1 MIKKT
6 FILFLCL
13 LMTKFL
19 FAQASWEQ
27 YGQNRVQYRTF
38 EWNYFDSTNF
48 RTFYYD
54 QGKANARYAL
64 KMAESELQ
72 HIVYM
77 MGGRLNKKLNIIIY
91 NSFSDYRQ
99 TNIGRKNENIND
111 ANSGKIEIIGENI
124 PVYFDGDHN
133 HLKQQIIKGI
143 SSVIKDNML
152 FGDNIKEIV
161 KNAIKMN
168 LSEWYTLGYV
178 SYIANEWTPEMQAEV
193 SNLIHQKP
201 KADIDEM
208 SNLNATLIGHSFWR
222 FIALQYGENQISNL
236 LYLTRYRK
244 SIQSSLQTVFKKPYK
259 EISAEWKSFYET
271 NATENLSSN
280 DSIRTVLATIQLKK
294 EATYSNIAVS
304 PSGKDIA
311 YVEKKDGQYSIKLYN
326 VKYQK
331 TNTIIDGG
339 VRAMQELADPDYPL
353 ISWSPSGRKVAIL
366 YMKKNQLNIRIYTT
380 GERKMQNKIITRT
393 KIDRI
398 TGMCFM
404 NDDNSVAITGIKKGA
419 SDLFKLSLSNNRIEN
434 ITNDLFDD
442 KNPVVVN
449 NMNYSGIL
457 FLSNRTSTY
466 IGENA
471 KSDAFNDQFNLFLYQ
486 PSKGNNLIQ
495 LSNTETEIKFPMQW
509 GTEEISYLTNEG
521 NTLVRKTIKS
531 QKRSDKYDTFDV
543 IQNAPL
549 HYNTLKQE
557 YIQNSASVIELSKA
571 NNEYII
577 YSSDFSKREKENFNF
592 RNLGKQD
599 SLQKENLK
607 LNEVLFSEYET
618 PFDNDSSSAM
628 LNTIF
633 TESKKQKNN
642 TGKRYEVYTEAVNK
656 LKTYKYK
663 TTFTPDFLQT
673 TLDNTLLFTRYQVF
687 GATNQGYQNP
697 SLSGFLTSTLTDIL
711 EDYKLTGGIRLGVN
725 LNSKDYFFKF
735 NNYRRRTDW
744 ELLYYH
750 HGEQSI
756 QEDITRIEPN
766 FVLKNKLEFLQA
778 KITYPFSILKSIH
791 FYSGIRYDR
800 KETLSLEKVSLEKP
814 VIKQLWTI
822 NRVEFIYD
830 NSMPALINIRK
841 GSRYKF
847 FAEFQ
852 QKLTDDKKSFFN
864 IGYDARKYST
874 IYKNIIFAHR
884 LVGAHS
890 IGNAKVIYKLG
901 GIDNDLSP
909 KQEANT
915 AVDFSENYAFQA
927 KSTNLRGYQDGFLN
941 GSSYLI
947 FNEEFRLPIYN
958 TFFKKNI
965 KSGFVRNLQCIL
977 FADFGTAWKGFYPT
991 AKNVLS
997 QSIYGSADKGVLV
1010 YIDNSFALGYGT
1022 GIRSKILG
1030 YFIRT
1035 DFAWRV
1041 NGGKKPMLHFSLA
1054 TDF

>member
-13 LMTKFL
+13 LMTKFM

-38 EWNYFDSTNF
+38 DWNYFDSTNF

-143 SSVIKDNML
+143 SNVIKDNML

-178 SYIANEWTPEMQAEV
+178 SYIAKEWTPEMQAEV
-193 SNLIHQKP
+193 SNLINQKP
-201 KADIDEM
+201 KADIDDM

-222 FIALQYGENQISNL
+222 FVALQYGENQISNL

-244 SIQSSLQTVFKKPYK
+244 SIQSSLQIVFKKPYK
-259 EISAEWKSFYET
+259 EISSEWKSFYET
-271 NATENLSSN
+271 NATENLSIN
-280 DSIRTVLATIQLKK
+280 DSIRTVLATIKLKK

-457 FLSNRTSTY
+457 FLSNRTSAY
-466 IGENA
+466 IGENS
-471 KSDAFNDQFNLFLYQ
+471 KSDAFNNQFNLFLYQ

-509 GTEEISYLTNEG
+509 GTEDVSYLTNEG
-521 NTLVRKTIKS
+521 NILVRKTIKS

-571 NNEYII
+571 NNEYKI
-577 YSSDFSKREKENFNF
+577 YSSDFSKREKENINF
-592 RNLGKQD
+592 QNLGKQD
-599 SLQKENLK
+599 TLQKEDLK
-607 LNEVLFSEYET
+607 LNEFQFSEYET
-618 PFDNDSSSAM
+618 PFKNDSSSAM

-633 TESKKQKNN
+633 TENKKQKSN

-711 EDYKLTGGIRLGVN
+711 EDYKLTGGARLGVD

-744 ELLYYH
+744 ELLYFH

-778 KITYPFSILKSIH
+778 KISYPFSILKSIH

-814 VIKQLWTI
+814 VVKQLWTV
-822 NRVEFIYD
+822 NRVEYIYD

-847 FAEFQ
+847 FAEYQ
-852 QKLTDDKKSFFN
+852 YKLSADKKSFFN

-874 IYKNIIFAHR
+874 LYKNIIFAHR

-915 AVDFSENYAFQA
+915 AVDFTENYAFQA

-947 FNEEFRLPIYN
+947 YNEEFRLPIYN

-965 KSGFVRNLQCIL
+965 KSGFIKNLQFIL

-991 AKNVLS
+991 AKNVVS

-1022 GIRSKILG
+1022 GIRTKILG

>member
-13 LMTKFL
+13 LMTKFM

-38 EWNYFDSTNF
+38 DWNYFDSTNF

-178 SYIANEWTPEMQAEV
+178 SYIANEWTPEMQTEV
-193 SNLIHQKP
+193 SNLINQKP
-201 KADIDEM
+201 KADIDDM
-208 SNLNATLIGHSFWR
+208 SNLNAALIGHSFWR
-222 FIALQYGENQISNL
+222 FVALQYGENQISNL

-244 SIQSSLQTVFKKPYK
+244 SIQSSLQIVFKKPYK
-259 EISAEWKSFYET
+259 EISSEWKSFYET
-271 NATENLSSN
+271 NATENLSIN
-280 DSIRTVLATIQLKK
+280 DSIRTVLATIKLKK

-380 GERKMQNKIITRT
+380 GERKMQNKIITRS

-457 FLSNRTSTY
+457 FLSNRTSAY
-466 IGENA
+466 IGENS
-471 KSDAFNDQFNLFLYQ
+471 KSDAFNNQFNLFLYQ

-509 GTEEISYLTNEG
+509 GTEDVSYLTNEG
-521 NTLVRKTIKS
+521 NILVRKTIKS

-577 YSSDFSKREKENFNF
+577 YSSDFSKREKENINF

-599 SLQKENLK
+599 TLQKEDLK
-607 LNEVLFSEYET
+607 LNEFQFSEYET
-618 PFDNDSSSAM
+618 PFKNDSSSAM

-633 TESKKQKNN
+633 TENKKQKSN

-711 EDYKLTGGIRLGVN
+711 EDYKLTGGARLGVD

-744 ELLYYH
+744 ELLYFH

-756 QEDITRIEPN
+756 QEDFTRIEPN

-778 KITYPFSILKSIH
+778 KISYPFSILKSIH
-791 FYSGIRYDR
+791 VYAGIRYDR
-800 KETLSLEKVSLEKP
+800 KETLSLEKVSLGKP
-814 VIKQLWTI
+814 VVKQLWTV
-822 NRVEFIYD
+822 NRVEYIYD

-847 FAEFQ
+847 FAEYQ
-852 QKLTDDKKSFFN
+852 YKLSADKKSFFN

-874 IYKNIIFAHR
+874 LYKNIIFAHR

-915 AVDFSENYAFQA
+915 AVDFTENYAFQA

-947 FNEEFRLPIYN
+947 YNEEFRLPIYN

-965 KSGFVRNLQCIL
+965 KSGFIKNLQFIL

-991 AKNVLS
+991 AKNVVS

-1022 GIRSKILG
+1022 GIRTKILG

>member
-1 MIKKT
+1 MIKKALL
-6 FILFLCL
+6 LFLCL
-13 LMTKFL
+13 LMTKFI

-27 YGQNRVQYRTF
+27 FGQNRVQYRTF
-38 EWNYFDSTNF
+38 DWNYFDSTNF

-152 FGDNIKEIV
+152 FGDNIKEVV
-161 KNAIKMN
+161 KNVIKMN

-178 SYIANEWTPEMQAEV
+178 SYISNEWTPEMQAEV
-193 SNLIHQKP
+193 SNLINQKTE
-201 KADIDEM
+201 ANIDEIG
-208 SNLNATLIGHSFWR
+208 NLNASLIGHSFWR

-244 SIQSSLQTVFKKPYK
+244 SIHSSLQLVLKKPFK
-259 EISAEWKSFYET
+259 EIYAEWKSFYKI
-271 NATENLSSN
+271 NASENLSVN
-280 DSIRTVLATIQLKK
+280 DTIRTILATIKLKK
-294 EATYSNIAVS
+294 DATYSNISVS

-311 YVEKKDGQYSIKLYN
+311 YVEKKDGQYSINLYN

-331 TNTIIDGG
+331 TNTIIEGG
-339 VRAMQELADPDYPL
+339 IRAMQELADPDYPL
-353 ISWSPSGRKVAIL
+353 ISWSPSGRKVAVL
-366 YMKKNQLNIRIYTT
+366 FMKKNRLTVRIYST
-380 GERKMQNKIITRT
+380 GERKIQNKIITRS

-404 NDDNSVAITGIKKGA
+404 NDDNSLAITGIKKGA

-457 FLSNRTSTY
+457 FLSNRTSAY

-471 KSDAFNDQFNLFLYQ
+471 KSDAFNNQFNLFLYQ
-486 PSKGNNLIQ
+486 PANGNNLIQ

-509 GTEEISYLTNEG
+509 GTEEICYLTNEG
-521 NTLVRKTIKS
+521 NLLVRNTIKS
-531 QKRSDKYDTFDV
+531 EKRNDKYDTFEV
-543 IQNAPL
+543 KQNAPL
-549 HYNTLKQE
+549 HYNTIKQE
-557 YIQNSASVIELSKA
+557 YIQNLESVIEVSKI
-571 NNEYII
+571 NNDYII
-577 YSSDFSKREKENFNF
+577 YKSDFSKREKENVNYQ
-592 RNLGKQD
+592 NLNNED
-599 SLQKENLK
+599 TLQKEELK
-607 LNEVLFSEYET
+607 SDLALFSEYDT
-618 PFDNDSSSAM
+618 PFENDSTSTM
-628 LNTIF
+628 LTSIF
-633 TESKKQKNN
+633 TENKKLKTN
-642 TGKRYEVYTEAVNK
+642 TGNRYEVYTEAVNK

-663 TTFTPDFLQT
+663 TTFTPDFLQS

-697 SLSGFLTSTLTDIL
+697 SLSGFLTSTLTDVL
-711 EDYKLTGGIRLGVN
+711 EDYKLTGGARIGIN
-725 LNSKDYFFKF
+725 LNSKDYFLKF

-744 ELLYYH
+744 ELLYFH
-750 HGEQSI
+750 HGDQSI

-766 FVLKNKLEFLQA
+766 FIVKNKLDYLQA
-778 KITYPFSILKSIH
+778 KVSYPFSILKSIH
-791 FYSGIRYDR
+791 FYAGIRYDR
-800 KETLSLEKVSLEKP
+800 NETLSLEKVSLEKP
-814 VIKQLWTI
+814 VIKQLWAV
-822 NRVEFIYD
+822 NRFEFIYD
-830 NSMPALINIRK
+830 NSMSSLINIRK
-841 GSRYKF
+841 GSRYKI
-847 FAEFQ
+847 FAEYQ
-852 QKLTDDKKSFFN
+852 QKLTNDKKSFFN

-874 IYKNIIFAHR
+874 VYKNIIFAHR

-890 IGNAKVIYKLG
+890 IGSAKVIYKLG

-915 AVDFSENYAFQA
+915 VVDFSENYAFQA
-927 KSTNLRGYQDGFLN
+927 KATNLRGYRDGFLN

-965 KSGFVRNLQCIL
+965 KSGFIRNLQCVL
-977 FADFGTAWKGFYPT
+977 FADLGSAWKGFYPT
-991 AKNVLS
+991 VDNVVS

-1010 YIDNSFALGYGT
+1010 YIDNTFAFGYGT

-1035 DFAWRV
+1035 DIAWRA
-1041 NGGKKPMLHFSLA
+1041 NGGKRPMLHFSLA

>member
-13 LMTKFL
+13 LMTKFM

-201 KADIDEM
+201 KADIDGIA
-208 SNLNATLIGHSFWR
+208 NLNATLIGHSFWR
-222 FIALQYGENQISNL
+222 FVALQYGENQISNL

-259 EISAEWKSFYET
+259 EISSEWKSFYET

-711 EDYKLTGGIRLGVN
+711 EDYKLTGGVRLGVN

-778 KITYPFSILKSIH
+778 KISYPFSILKSIH
-791 FYSGIRYDR
+791 FYAGIRYDR

-814 VIKQLWTI
+814 VVKQLWTV
-822 NRVEFIYD
+822 NRVEYIYD

-847 FAEFQ
+847 FAEYQ
-852 QKLTDDKKSFFN
+852 YKLSDDKKSFFN

-915 AVDFSENYAFQA
+915 AVDFTENYAFQA
-927 KSTNLRGYQDGFLN
+927 KATNLRGYQDGFLN

-947 FNEEFRLPIYN
+947 YNEEFRLPIYN

-965 KSGFVRNLQCIL
+965 KSGFIKNLQFIL

-991 AKNVLS
+991 AKNVVS

-1022 GIRSKILG
+1022 GIRTKILG

>member
-1 MIKKT
+1 M
-6 FILFLCL
+6 
-13 LMTKFL
+13 

-27 YGQNRVQYRTF
+27 FGQNRVQYRTF
-38 EWNYFDSTNF
+38 DWNYFDSTNF

-152 FGDNIKEIV
+152 FGDNIKEVV

-178 SYIANEWTPEMQAEV
+178 SYISNEWTPEMQAEV
-193 SNLIHQKP
+193 SNLINQK
-201 KADIDEM
+201 AEANIDEIG
-208 SNLNATLIGHSFWR
+208 NLNATLIGHSFWR

-244 SIQSSLQTVFKKPYK
+244 SIHSSLQVVLKKPFK
-259 EISAEWKSFYET
+259 EISAEWKSFYKINT
-271 NATENLSSN
+271 SENLSVN
-280 DSIRTVLATIQLKK
+280 DTIRTILATIKLKK
-294 EATYSNIAVS
+294 DATYSNISIS

-331 TNTIIDGG
+331 TNTIIEGG
-339 VRAMQELADPDYPL
+339 LRAMLELADPDYPL
-353 ISWSPSGRKVAIL
+353 ISWSPSGKKVAVL
-366 YMKKNQLNIRIYTT
+366 FMKKNRLTVRIYST
-380 GERKMQNKIITRT
+380 GERKIQNKIITRS

-404 NDDNSVAITGIKKGA
+404 NDDNSLAITGIKKGA

-457 FLSNRTSTY
+457 FLSNRTSAY

-471 KSDAFNDQFNLFLYQ
+471 KSDAFNNQFNLFLYQ
-486 PSKGNNLIQ
+486 PANGNNLIQ

-509 GTEEISYLTNEG
+509 GTEEICYLTNEG
-521 NTLVRKTIKS
+521 NLLVRNTIKS
-531 QKRSDKYDTFDV
+531 EKRNDKYDTFEV
-543 IQNAPL
+543 KQNAPL
-549 HYNTLKQE
+549 HYNTIKQE
-557 YIQNSASVIELSKA
+557 YIQNLESIIEVSKI
-571 NNEYII
+571 NNDYII
-577 YSSDFSKREKENFNF
+577 YKSDFLKREKENVNYQ
-592 RNLGKQD
+592 NSKNED
-599 SLQKENLK
+599 TLQSEHI
-607 LNEVLFSEYET
+607 EIDESLFSEYDT
-618 PFDNDSSSAM
+618 PLENDSASTM
-628 LNTIF
+628 LTSIF
-633 TESKKQKNN
+633 TENKKLKTN
-642 TGKRYEVYTEAVNK
+642 TGNRYEVYTEAVNK

-663 TTFTPDFLQT
+663 TTFTPDFLQS

-697 SLSGFLTSTLTDIL
+697 SLSGFLTSTLTDVL
-711 EDYKLTGGIRLGVN
+711 EDYKLTGGARLGIN
-725 LNSKDYFFKF
+725 FNSKDYFLKF

-744 ELLYYH
+744 ELLYFH
-750 HGEQSI
+750 HGEQSV

-766 FVLKNKLEFLQA
+766 FIVKNKLDYLQA
-778 KITYPFSILKSIH
+778 KISYPFSILKSIH
-791 FYSGIRYDR
+791 LYSGIRYDR
-800 KETLSLEKVSLEKP
+800 KETLSLEKISLEKP
-814 VIKQLWTI
+814 VIKQLWAV
-822 NRVEFIYD
+822 NRFEFIYD
-830 NSMPALINIRK
+830 NSMSSLINIRK
-841 GSRYKF
+841 GSRYKI
-847 FAEFQ
+847 FAEYQ
-852 QKLTDDKKSFFN
+852 QKLTDDKKSFLN

-890 IGNAKVIYKLG
+890 IGSAKVIYKLG

-915 AVDFSENYAFQA
+915 VVDFSENYAFQA
-927 KSTNLRGYQDGFLN
+927 KATNLRGYRDGFLN

-965 KSGFVRNLQCIL
+965 KSGFIRNLQCVL
-977 FADFGTAWKGFYPT
+977 FADFGSAWKGLYPT
-991 AKNVLS
+991 ADNVVS

-1010 YIDNSFALGYGT
+1010 YIDNTFAFGYGT

-1035 DFAWRV
+1035 DIAWRV
-1041 NGGKKPMLHFSLA
+1041 NGGKRPMLHFSLA